1 MNYEEHPWLMAIII
15 ALILLLIVGFLVGY
29 VVLLQW
35 IWPIS
40 EIAFILLMAFPI
52 LVILIKRHVV

>member
-15 ALILLLIVGFLVGY
+15 TLILLLIVGFLVGY

>member
-15 ALILLLIVGFLVGY
+15 ALILLLIVCFLVGY

>member
-15 ALILLLIVGFLVGY
+15 ALILLLIVSFLVGY

-40 EIAFILLMAFPI
+40 EIAFIILIAFPI

>member
-1 MNYEEHPWLMAIII
+1 MNYEEHPWLIAIII
-15 ALILLLIVGFLVGY
+15 ALTLLLIVGFLVGY

>member
-15 ALILLLIVGFLVGY
+15 ALILLLIVSFLVGY

>member
-15 ALILLLIVGFLVGY
+15 ALILLLIVSFLVGY

-40 EIAFILLMAFPI
+40 EIAFIILMAFPI